1 MLLRRSPVAQ
11 PHGSLPVTLNLSRT
25 SHGHHAHALTG
36 AFIHPEE
43 QGFAP
48 IFFTATIAAGPR
60 TCRCGSQCGG
70 ASVCGLGARATCHPH
85 R

>member
-11 PHGSLPVTLNLSRT
+11 PHGWMPVTLN
-25 SHGHHAHALTG
+25 HGHHAHALTG

-43 QGFAP
+43 QCLAP

-70 ASVCGLGARATCHPH
+70 TSVCALGARATCHPH